1 MAMDYMKAMEVS
13 GDAFWVGTQQPD
25 KFDAKGRYSM
35 VIGNL
40 SDATVKAIE
49 AIGGKVQTNPNKE
62 NQGRYIKLKSGYPI
76 NAHTPDGDPLQ
87 VVGNGSKITVS
98 MLPAKWEFA
107 GKSGVNYWVGRA
119 GVTVTD
125 LKVYVPDEV
134 EDEVL

>member
-40 SDATVKAIE
+40 SDAAVKAIE
-49 AIGGKVQTNPNKE
+49 AIGGKVQTNPNKD
-62 NQGRYIKLKSGYPI
+62 NQGRFIKLKSGYPI
-76 NAHTPDGDPLQ
+76 NAHTPEGDTLQ
-87 VVGNGSKITVS
+87 VVGNGSKITVNV
-98 MLPAKWEFA
+98 LPAKWEFA
-107 GKSGVNYWVGRA
+107 GKSGVNYWVGKA
-119 GVTVTD
+119 GVTVND
-125 LKVYVPDEV
+125 LVVYVSDNV

>member
-76 NAHTPDGDPLQ
+76 NAHTPDGDQLQ

-98 MLPAKWEFA
+98 MLPAKWEFV

-125 LKVYVPDEV
+125 LKVYVPDDV
-134 EDEVL
+134 EDDIL